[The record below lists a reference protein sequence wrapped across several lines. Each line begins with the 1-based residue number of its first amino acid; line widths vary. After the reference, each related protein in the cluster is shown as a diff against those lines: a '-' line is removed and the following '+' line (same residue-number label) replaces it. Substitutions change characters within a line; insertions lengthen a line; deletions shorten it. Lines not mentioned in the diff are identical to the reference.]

1 MTISITTTHI
11 RQTVVADALEYAL
24 RECLFLL
31 VYEYKDMFDHGV
43 WAVLTKDDPPPAHS
57 QLLCTINH
65 EGRMVSLRDDIL
77 PASVQTVSRL
87 KNKGMQP

>member
-11 RQTVVADALEYAL
+11 RETVVAEAVEYAL
-24 RECLFLL
+24 RECLFLF

-43 WAVLTKDDPPPAHS
+43 WAVLTKDDPRPADS

-65 EGRMVSLRDDIL
+65 EGRVESTIAELLTHPL
-77 PASVQTVSRL
+77 PTTLPNHVQ
-87 KNKGMQP
+87 GIQP